1 VRHVVP
7 DEVQPKRRRGLAKS
21 DQLAVCACT
30 RREPLRADVE
40 RFEQVRLTGAVL
52 ADDEDDPG

>member
-1 VRHVVP
+1 MRYIVP
-7 DEVQPKRRRGLAKS
+7 DDLQPKRRRGLAKS
-21 DQLAVCACT
+21 NQLAVCARP

-40 RFEQVRLTGAVL
+40 RLEQVRLAGTVL